1 MAKMHSR
8 KKGNSGSNKPS
19 VLIKKSWNIHSA
31 KEVEQLVIKLAKSGN
46 SSSQIG
52 LILRDSYGITDVALI
67 TNKKITKIL
76 EENKLTK
83 KLPED
88 LIALIQK
95 DIRLMKH
102 MGINKKDMTVKRGL
116 QLTVSKIN
124 RLAKYYIRTEK
135 LPEGWS
141 YDRTKAKLL
150 IE

>member
-1 MAKMHSR
+1 MHSR